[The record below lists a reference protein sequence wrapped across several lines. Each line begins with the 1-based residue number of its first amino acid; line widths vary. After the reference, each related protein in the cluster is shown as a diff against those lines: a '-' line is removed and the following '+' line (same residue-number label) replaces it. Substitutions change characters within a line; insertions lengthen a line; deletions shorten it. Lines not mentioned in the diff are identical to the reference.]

1 MPAWERASPPAGYRP
16 LSAMR
21 VVRDYQG
28 WAPDDPLD
36 PEAESV
42 LAFLDQLSTRGLL
55 EQVGQV
61 VARID
66 EYGVVYVD
74 VPLGAASLYLQAGDG
89 WDRVI
94 WTTPSGRGYE
104 WRWDLVRGP
113 RQVSALVGGQG
124 VERLTYLGRRRLASD
139 LVADSETLASSG
151 GLRQRL
157 LRRWVVGLTQRDQS
171 AL

>member
-1 MPAWERASPPAGYRP
+1 MH
-16 LSAMR
+16 
-21 VVRDYQG
+21 VVRDYRG

-42 LAFLDQLSTRGLL
+42 LGFLDQVSTKGIL
-55 EQVGQV
+55 EEVGEV

-74 VPLGAASLYLQAGDG
+74 VPVGTASLFLQAGDG

-94 WTTPSGRGYE
+94 WTTPSGRAYE

-113 RQVSALVGGQG
+113 TQVSALVDGQG

-139 LVADSETLASSG
+139 LIADGETLASSG
-151 GLRQRL
+151 ALLQGL

>member
-1 MPAWERASPPAGYRP
+1 
-16 LSAMR
+16 MR

-42 LAFLDQLSTRGLL
+42 LALLDQLSTRESL
-55 EQVGQV
+55 EEVGEV

-74 VPLGAASLYLQAGDG
+74 MSVGTASLFLQAGDG

-94 WTTPSGRGYE
+94 WTTPSGRAYE
-104 WRWDLVRGP
+104 WQWDLVRGP
-113 RQVSALVGGQG
+113 KQVSALVDGQG
-124 VERLTYLGRRRLASD
+124 VERLTYLGGRRLASD
-139 LVADSETLASSG
+139 IVADGETLASSG
-151 GLRQRL
+151 GLLPGL
-157 LRRWVVGLTQRDQS
+157 LRRWVVGLPKRDQP